1 MRNKNIFLVIGIAG
15 FIGLILAGIL
25 LSQSKKDNGSGDIV
39 DNGQFRFKAAVGQKA
54 PDFTLPDMDGNQV
67 ALSSLLGKNVILFFN
82 EGLMCYPACLD
93 QVVELDKLNAEN
105 AVAYSIVVDSSKQ
118 WVNAQKDLPYL
129 KGAKVLF
136 DAGAKVSR
144 QYDTL
149 TLESSMHRGMFPG
162 HTYYL
167 IDKEGIVRYTLD
179 DPYMGN
185 RNKEMTA
192 ELSKLQ

>member
-1 MRNKNIFLVIGIAG
+1 MSKNTFLVIGGLG
-15 FIGLILAGIL
+15 FAGLILAGIL
-25 LSQSKKDNGSGDIV
+25 LLQSGKEGGGPGSVV
-39 DNGQFRFKAAVGQKA
+39 DNGQFRFATAVGKKA
-54 PDFTLPDMDGNQV
+54 PDFTLSDMEGNQI
-67 ALSSLLGKNVILFFN
+67 ALSQLLGKNVILFFN

-93 QVVELDKLNAEN
+93 QVVELEKLNADN
-105 AVAYSIVVDSSKQ
+105 TMAYSIVVDSSKQ
-118 WVNAQKDLPYL
+118 WVDAQKDLPYL

-149 TLESSMHRGMFPG
+149 TLDSSMHRGMFPG

-179 DPYMGN
+179 DPYMAN
-185 RNKEMTA
+185 RNKELTA
-192 ELSKLQ
+192 ELSKLE